1 MSILTCKELNVSYD
15 QTQALKDV
23 SFELNE
29 GDYLCIVGDNGSGK
43 STLMKSIL
51 DWFLLSQEVLSLV
64 LR

>member
-29 GDYLCIVGDNGSGK
+29 GDYLCIVGDNVNEINFRIGFS
-43 STLMKSIL
+43 
-51 DWFLLSQEVLSLV
+51 
-64 LR
+64 